1 MNASQLIYLIFI
13 IELILSG
20 FWYTSS
26 AITEVFLLVTA
37 VLGCRAVLI
46 NNAVQVY
53 ALSKWMLIYLAWL
66 LIVAFSSTIP
76 QTSMMTMAT
85 FANLPVI
92 YLVVSN
98 TSSFADIW
106 KYLRVALFVMGVG
119 LAIWAIWQV
128 FNHVGA
134 GHAVGPLVDRNLFA
148 ALINVLWFPA
158 TFLFLSNQSKSHRYL
173 PFLLG
178 AGLFFM
184 STALFATASRGG
196 IATWL
201 LLLPILLW
209 ASYRNAQSR
218 HLVIIIP
225 LIAISAYFCSEL
237 LLHSSIAD
245 RSFDLAEDPSSNLRL
260 LLWQSSIKMTLVHP
274 LVGTGWGTFSSYY
287 PVYRSPLENG
297 SAGFYAHNDFLQFAA
312 EGGIPALLLLLGLLL
327 GLLFQLK
334 RSLPRVDNLA
344 GLESTALLLGV
355 LALFIHAGVNF
366 IFYGAFMNILAGLYL
381 ARAAQLSDA
390 KHSIEFF
397 GMFSNLIVS
406 FNSISP
412 SAKRIILTSVVL
424 LMVLALAPNIAAE
437 LINRQSNIRT
447 VNLISSAKINAY
459 KIAKLINK
467 INPQELIAQEIILRT
482 AELALADS
490 TFIKSSG
497 VAFQRELLKDT
508 LDRFESLRIQNAYDP
523 NIGVRQA
530 KVLIANQLILDDAS
544 DGNGKLGNAAYAKAH
559 QVLSDNLKAD
569 PYHAGSFIMLARL
582 QAKEGHHSEAINTL
596 KRAHDQVF
604 GSYNQH
610 LIAIET
616 LRQLASPKIIDELD
630 ALEKQVRLVDSDLE
644 SDKKITLSPNFNK
657 NIDRDLARI
666 ARLIQP

>member
-1 MNASQLIYLIFI
+1 MNASQLIYLLFI
-13 IELILSG
+13 VELILSG

-26 AITEVFLLVTA
+26 AVTEMFLWVMV

-46 NNAVQVY
+46 NNAVQFY

-66 LIVAFSSTIP
+66 LIVAFTSTIP

-85 FANLPVI
+85 LANLPVV
-92 YLVVSN
+92 YLVASN
-98 TSSFADIW
+98 TPSFAEIW
-106 KYLRVALFVMGVG
+106 KYLRVVLFVMGVG

-178 AGLFFM
+178 AGLFVI

-201 LLLPILLW
+201 LLLPVLLW
-209 ASYRNAQSR
+209 AAYRNTQSR
-218 HLVIIIP
+218 RLVVIIP
-225 LIAISAYFCSEL
+225 LIAISAYFFSEL
-237 LLHSSIAD
+237 ILHSSIAN
-245 RSFDLAEDPSSNLRL
+245 RSFNLAEDPSSNLRL
-260 LLWQSSIKMTLVHP
+260 LLWQSSIKMTLAHP
-274 LVGTGWGTFSSYY
+274 LVGTGWGTFASYY
-287 PVYRSPLENG
+287 PAYRSPLENG

-334 RSLPRVDNLA
+334 RSLQRVDNLA
-344 GLESTALLLGV
+344 GLESTTLLLGV

-366 IFYGAFMNILAGLYL
+366 IFYVAFMNIFAGLYL
-381 ARAAQLSDA
+381 ARAAQLSDT

-397 GMFSNLIVS
+397 AIFSNLIDS
-406 FNSISP
+406 FNRISLP
-412 SAKRIILTSVVL
+412 AKHIILTSVFL

-437 LINRQSNIRT
+437 LINKQSNIST
-447 VNLISSAKINAY
+447 ANLMSSKVNAY

-482 AELALADS
+482 AELALADNAFIS
-490 TFIKSSG
+490 TCS
-497 VAFQRELLKDT
+497 VAFRRTLLKDT
-508 LDRFESLRIQNAYDP
+508 LERFESLRIQNANDP
-523 NIGVRQA
+523 NIGVREV
-530 KVLIANQLILDDAS
+530 KILIPNQLILDGVS
-544 DGNGKLGNAAYAKAH
+544 DSNVRLGNGAYAKAH
-559 QVLSDNLKAD
+559 QLLSDNLKAN
-569 PYHAGSFIMLARL
+569 PYHASSFILLARL
-582 QAKEGHHSEAINTL
+582 QAKEGHRTEAINTL
-596 KRAHDQVF
+596 KRAHDKVF

-616 LRQLASPKIIDELD
+616 LRQLALPKIIDQLD
-630 ALEKQVRLVDSDLE
+630 ALEKQVRLVDSDFDEDRKL
-644 SDKKITLSPNFNK
+644 TLSASFNK

-666 ARLIQP
+666 ARRIQP